1 MIELFL
7 GTLIGFGLIRKDLR
21 HQKKIK
27 KQENADGKSRFL
39 EKYLLQPSSIII
51 LRTIIILSTVS
62 FLFISL
68 PHSYILPRQTKNE
81 IIEIEARLGE
91 WKNEYGIYPE
101 KLTVLI
107 GTNPL
112 RKSWE
117 TDSWNN
123 PYKYTINENRKGFK
137 IISAGPDKKFGTE
150 DDISSE

>member
-7 GTLIGFGLIRKDLR
+7 DILIGFGLTRKDLW

-27 KQENADGKSRFL
+27 KQENADGKSRFP

-51 LRTIIILSTVS
+51 LITILILSTVG
-62 FLFISL
+62 FLFIRL
-68 PHSYILPRQTKNE
+68 RHSYILPHQTKNE
-81 IIEIEARLGE
+81 IIEIEARLGK
-91 WKNEYGIYPE
+91 WQNEYGIYPE
-101 KLTVLI
+101 KLTELI

-117 TDSWNN
+117 TDSWNI
-123 PYKYTINENRKGFK
+123 PYKYTLNENGKGYK